1 MTHPTPANLR
11 ARRLLL
17 WTLLAA
23 FIAIPILEVWTL
35 VTVGGWLGLG
45 PTLGLLVLGG
55 AVGAWL
61 TQREGRRAWQALVDA
76 FGGGKLPTGRL
87 ADAALVLV
95 GGILLMLPGFLTD
108 VLGLLMLLP
117 VTRPLVRR
125 LLAFILARNAARA
138 PSDPLVIR
146 GETVDSPPSGPVVI
160 WGEVEDRP

>member
-1 MTHPTPANLR
+1 M
-11 ARRLLL
+11 
-17 WTLLAA
+17 
-23 FIAIPILEVWTL
+23 
-35 VTVGGWLGLG
+35 
-45 PTLGLLVLGG
+45 LGG

-160 WGEVEDRP
+160 RGEVEDRP